1 MLAKHLKEATDL
13 VKELKVLNERLSAL
27 DTTDC
32 LEIAFAKR
40 QITVPKSD
48 PQFIKLRAASKVFLD
63 LRVSNIHRRMAQIG
77 LHLEPVVS

>member
-1 MLAKHLKEATDL
+1 MLAKHLDEATKL
-13 VKELKVLNERLSAL
+13 VKELKVLNERLSTL

-32 LEIAFAKR
+32 LEINFAKR
-40 QITVPKSD
+40 QIVVLNTD
-48 PQFIKLRAASKVFLD
+48 PQFTKLRVATKVFFD